1 MSSFFGRSVD
11 FFFFFFTLFTLE
23 EVVALLFNCHTLLRK
38 MLLKDAFT
46 DVNGADK
53 GKIERKQRK
62 QVCINCRNKRHSP
75 EREHKIVPQL
85 IRMKNAH

>member
-1 MSSFFGRSVD
+1 MSSFFGRIVD
-11 FFFFFFTLFTLE
+11 FFFFFFYFIHFGGGSCTTVQLSYTSQK
-23 EVVALLFNCHTLLRK
+23 N
-38 MLLKDAFT
+38 AFT
-46 DVNGADK
+46 DVNGSDK

-85 IRMKNAH
+85 MRMKNAH